1 MEEEESVAA
10 EEEKKKKALDCLC
23 IGVPLLV
30 RSSRKGELVP
40 SEMLPAG
47 FHCGEVWMNSAPVLV
62 IVMLAS

>member
-10 EEEKKKKALDCLC
+10 EEEKKAPDCLC

-47 FHCGEVWMNSAPVLV
+47 FHCGEVWMNSAPGLV
-62 IVMLAS
+62 IVMLAICA